1 MQTTTVAAEIVRAYV
16 ERTYPA
22 YAATVRDAVRL
33 ASGPVAAAAGPAF
46 GVLVGSF
53 PWGTA
58 AGKTIR
64 FSGYIKTDAIDSGYA
79 GLWWRADSRE
89 RPTIAFNNMQDVGP
103 RGTTD
108 WQRYEFE
115 LKIPAEVSNIN
126 FGALHPG
133 YGTAWFSDLVVE
145 IDGKK
150 YEDPAFD
157 FSLASSRPRGFGT
170 NGAGYE
176 IRLDSAVTH
185 NGHATLRMS
194 RSHPANAGPAAASAT
209 TVLAAWRAIYDKLR
223 TSSDT
228 SWSARWAVQNARIV
242 MQAMEYADRNG
253 IPRSEHGR
261 KRQMDSRAEPQG
273 EDLLWA
279 HNGHVATTGAGG
291 NARSMGAY
299 LREHTALRWS
309 CWGAFNRGRFRR
321 LGWRTDEPRR
331 CVSTRWV
338 LPIPPALTERS
349 PRRASGLCAR
359 SSNASP
365 VPSRHGS
372 MQRTVRDGS
381 ALFSTLTSRNFM
393 ASSCPAKSSTRCCS
407 WRAPARTVAM
417 R

>member
-1 MQTTTVAAEIVRAYV
+1 MPSDSRAGQWQ
-16 ERTYPA
+16 
-22 YAATVRDAVRL
+22 L
-33 ASGPVAAAAGPAF
+33 APVQPSAL
-46 GVLVGSF
+46 LVGSF

-89 RPTIAFNNMQDVGP
+89 RPTIAFNNMQDAGP

-145 IDGKK
+145 IDGKM

-170 NGAGYE
+170 SGAGYE

-194 RSHPANAGPAAASAT
+194 RSHATTAGPAAASAT

-242 MQAMEYADRNG
+242 MQAME
-253 IPRSEHGR
+253 
-261 KRQMDSRAEPQG
+261 SRTGASSRDQSMAENVKWILEQNPKAKIV
-273 EDLLWA
+273 LWA

-291 NARSMGAY
+291 NGSIDGRVPPRSI
-299 LREHTALRWS
+299 
-309 CWGAFNRGRFRR
+309 RR
-321 LGWRTDEPRR
+321 
-331 CVSTRWV
+331 
-338 LPIPPALTERS
+338 
-349 PRRASGLCAR
+349 
-359 SSNASP
+359 
-365 VPSRHGS
+365 
-372 MQRTVRDGS
+372 
-381 ALFSTLTSRNFM
+381 
-393 ASSCPAKSSTRCCS
+393 
-407 WRAPARTVAM
+407 
-417 R
+417 